1 LLSLYLRCVF
11 LQAAAQPP
19 AWETKALIAP
29 NELDPWLG
37 WSIDVSDDTLIAGS
51 WNGNY
56 RYNPTSESYWEY
68 YQLPGSATVFIRTS
82 AGSNLEWEQQ
92 GEPLVVDDGEDGSYY
107 GYRVA
112 IDGDTALISAAKME
126 TQEAR
131 LFVFER
137 SGGVWVQTKMLHT
150 GGLEDGN
157 ILRIA
162 LDGDTG
168 ECRYLTH
175 LPQYWW

>member
-1 LLSLYLRCVF
+1 MDLY
-11 LQAAAQPP
+11 
-19 AWETKALIAP
+19 
-29 NELDPWLG
+29 LG

-51 WNGNY
+51 WN
-56 RYNPTSESYWEY
+56 RIDLTS
-68 YQLPGSATVFIRTS
+68 SATVFVRTS
-82 AGSNLEWEQQ
+82 TDSNLDWEQQ
-92 GEPLVVDDGEDGSYY
+92 GEPLVVDDGEGGSYY

-112 IDGDTALISAAKME
+112 IDGDTVLISATKME

-137 SGGVWVQTKMLHT
+137 SDGVWEQTKMLHT
-150 GGLEDGN
+150 DGIDDGN

-168 ECRYLTH
+168 E
-175 LPQYWW
+175 

>member
-1 LLSLYLRCVF
+1 MANVVIHNIYCSLSIHTVF

-19 AWETKALIAP
+19 AWELKAQIAP
-29 NELDPWLG
+29 NEMDLYLG
-37 WSIDVSDDTLIAGS
+37 WSIGVSDDTLIAGS
-51 WNGNY
+51 WRVPCQHWNDTINDY
-56 RYNPTSESYWEY
+56 ECE
-68 YQLPGSATVFIRTS
+68 QLPGSATVFVRTS
-82 AGSNLEWEQQ
+82 TDSNLDWEQQ

-112 IDGDTALISAAKME
+112 IDGDTALISATKME

-137 SGGVWVQTKMLHT
+137 SDGVWEQTKMLHSD
-150 GGLEDGN
+150 GFDDGN

-168 ECRYLTH
+168 E
-175 LPQYWW
+175 

>member
-1 LLSLYLRCVF
+1 MDLY
-11 LQAAAQPP
+11 
-19 AWETKALIAP
+19 
-29 NELDPWLG
+29 LG
-37 WSIDVSDDTLIAGS
+37 WSIDVSGDSLIAGS
-51 WNGNY
+51 WN
-56 RYNPTSESYWEY
+56 RSDLTRS
-68 YQLPGSATVFIRTS
+68 SATVFVRTS
-82 AGSNLEWEQQ
+82 TDSNLDWEQQ

-112 IDGDTALISAAKME
+112 IDGDTALISATKTE

-137 SGGVWVQTKMLHT
+137 SDGVWEQTKMLHS
-150 GGLEDGN
+150 GGFDDGN

-168 ECRYLTH
+168 E
-175 LPQYWW
+175 